1 MLRAI
6 PAAACA
12 VIVGGVGALAVPQA
26 DTAISSGSIGG
37 VRVCQPLDS
46 VNVLYPA
53 ARDTMLFST
62 QGGMRWP
69 GKIVALPA
77 GGHLFVEASYLDRS
91 SVWRIS
97 TTSPVFAAANGLRVG
112 SSVADVLRAGER
124 MTFTFPQG
132 YILAHLTK
140 ARFAFEVDDSSTARF
155 HRRWGGRGSPLL
167 ALDRSAR
174 IKRIIVSGGC
184 RPGRP

>member
-1 MLRAI
+1 MRPVL
-6 PAAACA
+6 PAAAFA
-12 VIVGGVGALAVPQA
+12 AILGGASAPALPQR
-26 DTAISSGSIGG
+26 DTSITGGSIGG
-37 VRVCQPLDS
+37 IRVCQPLDS
-46 VNVLYPA
+46 VNALYPD
-53 ARDTMLFST
+53 ARDTMLFSV

-69 GKIVALPA
+69 GKVVALPA

-97 TTSPVFAAANGLRVG
+97 TTSPAYAAANGLHVG
-112 SSVADVLRAGER
+112 SRVADVLAAGER
-124 MTFTFPQG
+124 MTFTFPEG
-132 YILAHLTK
+132 YILAHLTR

-155 HRRWGGRGSPLL
+155 HRRWGGRGSPLS

-174 IKRIIVSGGC
+174 IKRIIVSGSC